1 MMLMFLLLA
10 LLAEGGWGRTLIDLT
25 HTFDENAPKY
35 PLAKFGVPDNQ
46 TYYGLKTISEKWYPD
61 GQW

>member
-1 MMLMFLLLA
+1 MTLTLLLLA

-35 PLAKFGVPDNQ
+35 PQSSFGIPDNF
-46 TYYGLKTISEKWYPD
+46 TLYGLKILSEKWYPD
-61 GQW
+61 GMW